1 MKWADYLIPAVKN
14 PTKYDTLGKAIVMY
28 DGEPEFVLPATTK
41 IVIIGAP
48 EDRFT
53 EGAGEIKSPG
63 IIRKYLYSLAEG
75 SKDTVVDM
83 GNLKTGKSLVDT
95 YYCVRDLVSEFY
107 DRNIVTLLLGG
118 SIDVFYGNCLAMKK
132 QGSVITTVVP
142 RLRLPVRNGDA
153 IHPLN
158 SLIFDKSDFA
168 PHICNIGFQSYY
180 VPHWEVDFFS
190 DKQFEAYRLGEVR
203 NKNMNASEP
212 VIRDSDLMAI
222 SMDAVR
228 FSDAPAASNPS
239 PNGFSGEEICQLAY
253 FAGLSNKCKSLGL
266 FDMIPQNDCQDMTAM
281 LAAQIAWY
289 FIEGTKKRNI
299 DNPKDDMQNFKKYL
313 IFFDELHYDLCFFKN
328 IKTERWWMKVPSIT
342 NDEDSLIISCLP
354 EDYLKATEQ
363 EIPDRWWKTYQR
375 IN

>member
-1 MKWADYLIPAVKN
+1 MKWADYLIPAVVGAA
-14 PTKYDTLGKAIVMY
+14 KYDSLGEAVVMY
-28 DGEPEFVLPATTK
+28 DGEPDFRFPDETK
-41 IVIIGAP
+41 IVIIGVP

-63 IIRKYLYSLAEG
+63 VIRKHLYALAGG
-75 SKDTVVDM
+75 SKGTVVDM
-83 GNLKTGKSLVDT
+83 GNLKTGKNLADT
-95 YYCVRDLVSEFY
+95 YYGIRDLVSEFY
-107 DRNIVTLLLGG
+107 RRNIVTLLLGG
-118 SIDVFYGNCLAMKK
+118 SFDVFYGNCLAMTEP
-132 QGSVITTVVP
+132 GSILTTVVP
-142 RLRLPVRNGDA
+142 RLRLPARGEM
-153 IHPLN
+153 IHPIN
-158 SLIFDKSDFA
+158 SLIFDKSDLA

-180 VPHWEVDFFS
+180 VPHWELDFFS

-203 NKNMNASEP
+203 NKCIDTSEP

-222 SMDAVR
+222 SMEAVR

-253 FAGLSNKCKSLGL
+253 FAGLSHKCKSLGI
-266 FDMIPQNDCQDMTAM
+266 FDLIPQNDVQDTTAM

-289 FIEGTKKRNI
+289 FIEGIKKRDV
-299 DNPKDDMQNFKKYL
+299 DNPKVDAQNFKKYL

-342 NDEDSLIISCLP
+342 NDDDSLIISCTP